1 MMKIQLGSLSEGV
14 HEYDFKA
21 TAEDLDLEDSFPG
34 GASVQVVLEKT
45 GNQIALE
52 GSIRAEGRFLCDR
65 CAGEFSLPLEDS
77 YRMYY
82 VTEGGGFEG
91 IDPSELQ
98 MIPSA
103 SGSVDITD
111 DVRQTLLLAVPFKL
125 LCTDQCKG
133 LCPHCGKNLNDE
145 TCSCTGSGDDTR
157 WEALKALRGID

>member
-1 MMKIQLGSLSEGV
+1 MKIQIGSLSEGV
-14 HEYDFKA
+14 HEYDFEA
-21 TAEDLDLEDSFPG
+21 TAEDLDLGDSFPG
-34 GASVQVVLEKT
+34 GAGVQVVLQKT

-52 GSIRAEGRFLCDR
+52 GTIRTEGRFLCDR
-65 CAGEFSLPLEDS
+65 CAGEFSLPLPVS

-98 MIPSA
+98 TLPSG

-111 DVRQTLLLAVPFKL
+111 DVRQTLLLAVPLKL

-133 LCPHCGKNLNDE
+133 LCPQCGKNLNDE
-145 TCSCTGSGDDTR
+145 TCSCAGGESDTR
-157 WEALKALRGID
+157 WEALKALRGTD